1 MTARATRAARRSSTP
16 TAGSTT
22 RSAGAPPAPKRQ
34 RQPRTRVRLSAGGG
48 GDGDDDEVVVS
59 SGVTITA
66 AGSHDDDSS
75 DDDGDN
81 NAGNHGGGNNSRD
94 GSGGNGGDG
103 RGGRDHGGAGDDG
116 GEQQSSGRQQPARTP
131 APVQTQQ
138 SDELEDMDWWEAL
151 TPNQQRAMMKRFLVQ
166 PPAAA
171 PAPQPVVIQAP
182 APPPAQERPN
192 RRKMKRLHLEDFKGT
207 AGESVEAWLATI
219 PQEVERQASLGGDM
233 WTAAELYYG
242 VTAHLKDA
250 ATKWLITL
258 SENMREE
265 DKNLAY
271 LIKMMRKK
279 YGRRDNMFRIQQR
292 LAARVQQPG
301 ERLSDFATS
310 LTSIGFGKRVP
321 AESYVE
327 AFINGINN
335 ETTATQVRT
344 YEPTT
349 LDEAVQFAEDK
360 CGEYGEGF
368 KRRYREEREYGA
380 EDDTQPAKKKPPT
393 TESVDQLD
401 WKKLGLG
408 FGGNEDTPPSF
419 DTEGKPVSGLA
430 KTAQKDPLSL
440 AALRALMVVAGLGRE
455 ETVGGKAASSKAKV
469 ARALEVKSEGGKQS
483 PDNQASNQSAGWQNT
498 VGGYGGGYG
507 GGYAGGQGGG
517 YGGYGGGQAGGRGG
531 GRGNSNGGGFGG
543 RGAGGGQGFG
553 RGRGG
558 GRGGLE
564 NYGPPDTRP
573 IAQRKAE
580 TSCGYCGTK
589 GHWWRECA
597 QRIADL
603 PATDNQQAANAAVS
617 ASAAAAQPAT
627 ATAAGNGQRQ

>member
-48 GDGDDDEVVVS
+48 DDGDDDEVVVS
-59 SGVTITA
+59 SGVMITA
-66 AGSHDDDSS
+66 AGSHDDSS

-81 NAGNHGGGNNSRD
+81 NAGNHGGGNNSRG

-103 RGGRDHGGAGDDG
+103 RGGRDHGGADGDG
-116 GEQQSSGRQQPARTP
+116 GGQQSSGRQQPARTP

-171 PAPQPVVIQAP
+171 PTPQPVVIQAP

-250 ATKWLITL
+250 ATKWLITM

-310 LTSIGFGKRVP
+310 LTSIGFDKRVP

-360 CGEYGEGF
+360 CGEFGEGF
-368 KRRYREEREYGA
+368 KVTDWRVAKRRYREEREDGA
-380 EDDTQPAKKKPPT
+380 EDDAPPAKKKPPT

-408 FGGNEDTPPSF
+408 FGGNEDTPPSV
-419 DTEGKPVSGLA
+419 DTEGKAVSGLA

-455 ETVGGKAASSKAKV
+455 ETVGEKAASSKAKV

-483 PDNQASNQSAGWQNT
+483 PDNQASNQSAGWQNP
-498 VGGYGGGYG
+498 
-507 GGYAGGQGGG
+507 A
-517 YGGYGGGQAGGRGG
+517 A
-531 GRGNSNGGGFGG
+531 
-543 RGAGGGQGFG
+543 
-553 RGRGG
+553 
-558 GRGGLE
+558 
-564 NYGPPDTRP
+564 
-573 IAQRKAE
+573 KAV
-580 TSCGYCGTK
+580 
-589 GHWWRECA
+589 A
-597 QRIADL
+597 M
-603 PATDNQQAANAAVS
+603 PAAK
-617 ASAAAAQPAT
+617 AAAMPVDKAVAT
-627 ATAAGNGQRQ
+627 EATAADKPAAEAAVEETAMAAASEDEESAVVKASDVDVAADVGD

>member
-1 MTARATRAARRSSTP
+1 
-16 TAGSTT
+16 
-22 RSAGAPPAPKRQ
+22 
-34 RQPRTRVRLSAGGG
+34 
-48 GDGDDDEVVVS
+48 
-59 SGVTITA
+59 
-66 AGSHDDDSS
+66 
-75 DDDGDN
+75 
-81 NAGNHGGGNNSRD
+81 
-94 GSGGNGGDG
+94 
-103 RGGRDHGGAGDDG
+103 
-116 GEQQSSGRQQPARTP
+116 
-131 APVQTQQ
+131 
-138 SDELEDMDWWEAL
+138 MDWWEAL

-166 PPAAA
+166 PPAAT

-182 APPPAQERPN
+182 APPPAQERSN

-219 PQEVERQASLGGDM
+219 TQEVERQASLGGDTS
-233 WTAAELYYG
+233 TAAELYYG

-258 SENMREE
+258 SENIREE

-368 KRRYREEREYGA
+368 KVTGWRVAKRRYREEREYGA

-483 PDNQASNQSAGWQNT
+483 PDNQASNQSAGWQNP

-543 RGAGGGQGFG
+543 RGAGRGQGFG
-553 RGRGG
+553 RGCGG

>member
-22 RSAGAPPAPKRQ
+22 R
-34 RQPRTRVRLSAGGG
+34 SAGGG

-81 NAGNHGGGNNSRD
+81 NAGNHGGGNNSRG
-94 GSGGNGGDG
+94 GSGGNDGDG
-103 RGGRDHGGAGDDG
+103 RGGRDHGGAGGDG

-138 SDELEDMDWWEAL
+138 NDDLEDMDWWEAL

-166 PPAAA
+166 PPAAT

-182 APPPAQERPN
+182 APPPAQERTN

-207 AGESVEAWLATI
+207 AGQSVDAWLATI
-219 PQEVERQASLGGDM
+219 PQEVERQASLGGDT

-271 LIKMMRKK
+271 LVKMMRK
-279 YGRRDNMFRIQQR
+279 N
-292 LAARVQQPG
+292 
-301 ERLSDFATS
+301 
-310 LTSIGFGKRVP
+310 IGFGKRVP

-327 AFINGINN
+327 VFINGINN

-360 CGEYGEGF
+360 CGEFGEGF
-368 KRRYREEREYGA
+368 KVTDWRVAKRRYREEPEYGA

-408 FGGNEDTPPSF
+408 
-419 DTEGKPVSGLA
+419 V
-430 KTAQKDPLSL
+430 
-440 AALRALMVVAGLGRE
+440 RAE

-483 PDNQASNQSAGWQNT
+483 PDNQASNQSAGWQNP

-507 GGYAGGQGGG
+507 GGQGGGFGGGYAGSQGGG
-517 YGGYGGGQAGGRGG
+517 YGGYGSGQAGGRGG

-553 RGRGG
+553 RGRGGGG

-603 PATDNQQAANAAVS
+603 PATDIQQVANAAVG

-627 ATAAGNGQRQ
+627 AAAAGNGQWQ

>member
-22 RSAGAPPAPKRQ
+22 RSAGAPSAPKRQ

-81 NAGNHGGGNNSRD
+81 NAGNHGGGNNSRG

-103 RGGRDHGGAGDDG
+103 RGGRDHGGADGDG
-116 GEQQSSGRQQPARTP
+116 GGQQSSGRQQPARTP

-151 TPNQQRAMMKRFLVQ
+151 TPNQQRAKMKRFLVQ
-166 PPAAA
+166 PPAAP

-182 APPPAQERPN
+182 APTPAQERPN

-207 AGESVEAWLATI
+207 TGESVEAWLATI
-219 PQEVERQASLGGDM
+219 PQEVERQASLGGDT

-242 VTAHLKDA
+242 VTAHLKEG
-250 ATKWLITL
+250 ATKRLITL

-271 LIKMMRKK
+271 LIKMMRK
-279 YGRRDNMFRIQQR
+279 NSASLR

-310 LTSIGFGKRVP
+310 LTSIGFGKRVS

-360 CGEYGEGF
+360 CGEFGEGF
-368 KRRYREEREYGA
+368 KVTDWRVAKRRYSEEREYGA

-401 WKKLGLG
+401 WKKLSLG

-419 DTEGKPVSGLA
+419 DTEGKAVSGLA

-483 PDNQASNQSAGWQNT
+483 PDNQASNQSAGWQNP

-507 GGYAGGQGGG
+507 GGQGGG
-517 YGGYGGGQAGGRGG
+517 YGGYGGGQAGSR
-531 GRGNSNGGGFGG
+531 GGGFGG
-543 RGAGGGQGFG
+543 RGVGGGQGVG
-553 RGRGG
+553 RGRGGGG

-564 NYGPPDTRP
+564 NYGPTDTRP

-603 PATDNQQAANAAVS
+603 PATDNQQTANAAVG
-617 ASAAAAQPAT
+617 ASAAAAT
-627 ATAAGNGQRQ
+627 AAAAGNGQRQ

>member
-1 MTARATRAARRSSTP
+1 M
-16 TAGSTT
+16 
-22 RSAGAPPAPKRQ
+22 Q

-81 NAGNHGGGNNSRD
+81 NAGNHGGGNNSRG

-103 RGGRDHGGAGDDG
+103 RGDRDHSGAGGDG

-131 APVQTQQ
+131 APVKTQQ

-166 PPAAA
+166 PPAAT

-207 AGESVEAWLATI
+207 AGESVEAWLATT
-219 PQEVERQASLGGDM
+219 PQEVERQASLGGDT
-233 WTAAELYYG
+233 WTAAELNYG
-242 VTAHLKDA
+242 VTAHLKEG

-344 YEPTT
+344 YETTT
-349 LDEAVQFAEDK
+349 LDEAVQFTEDK
-360 CGEYGEGF
+360 CGEYGVGIKVTDWRVA

-419 DTEGKPVSGLA
+419 DTEGKAVSGLA
-430 KTAQKDPLSL
+430 KTAQNDPLSL
-440 AALRALMVVAGLGRE
+440 AALRALMVVAGLMRE

-483 PDNQASNQSAGWQNT
+483 SPDNQASNQNAGWQNT
-498 VGGYGGGYG
+498 GGGQGGGYG

-517 YGGYGGGQAGGRGG
+517 HAGGQGGSYGGYGGGQAGGRGG
-531 GRGNSNGGGFGG
+531 GRGNSNGGGFRG
-543 RGAGGGQGFG
+543 RGVGGGQGFG

-603 PATDNQQAANAAVS
+603 PATDNQQAANASVG
-617 ASAAAAQPAT
+617 ASAAAAQAT
-627 ATAAGNGQRQ
+627 TAAAAGNGQRQ